1 MQAFVLH
8 HIHPMLGADLENCI
22 YPPAPAVVPYTPYLA
37 FSILSGNF
45 VYGPKMTKKSFALSS
60 GISVMQQGTDCGYLA
75 VPHFG
80 NFANPL
86 FPLTLLFSKSK
97 SNFGCATVQMENK
110 PVATAIP
117 YVFGIN
123 VNCGTLSTPTG
134 VVICPTTVFA
144 GLSIFDLLI
153 GVLQYSV
160 DLIVDLLFKKIF
172 GSNEVSNYLAS
183 RVLGRVWAT
192 AIGGLLPEGAQI
204 SHELIKRA
212 MEKIAKKIATE
223 GAKKV
228 PLDFKPETNEKASS
242 VSPASVY
249 QSSPNDTFG
258 SPVVA
263 I

>member
-8 HIHPMLGADLENCI
+8 HIHPMLGLDLENCI
-22 YPPAPAVVPYTPYLA
+22 YPPAPAVVPYTPYMA
-37 FSILSGNF
+37 FSTLSGNY
-45 VYGPKMTKKSFALSS
+45 VYGPKMTKKSFALST
-60 GISVMQQGTDCGYLA
+60 GISVMQLGTDCGYLA

-86 FPLTLLFSKSK
+86 WPLTLLFSKSK

-123 VNCGTLSTPTG
+123 VNCGTVTLPTG

-144 GLSIFDLLI
+144 GLSLSDLEA
-153 GVLQYSV
+153 GVLQYAI
-160 DLIVDLLFKKIF
+160 DLFVDLLFRKIF
-172 GSNEVSNYLAS
+172 GSNQASNFVAS
-183 RVLGRVWAT
+183 RILGRVWAT
-192 AIGGLLPEGAQI
+192 AIGALLPEGAQI
-204 SHELIKRA
+204 SHELIKRVL
-212 MEKIAKKIATE
+212 EKVVKKIVTE

-228 PLDFKPETNEKASS
+228 PVDVKSKKNEKTSA
-242 VSPASVY
+242 VSPATVF

-258 SPVVA
+258 SPV
-263 I
+263 